1 MKALQDKHIFIVED
15 DSLNRLVFRLVL
27 TKVGAT
33 VAFDTSGQNALSFLQ
48 KFAPVDIILLDLML
62 THGQNG
68 FALFQAIRALPE
80 CANTPIVAVSAIDA
94 SKGIPRA
101 QDDGFNGF
109 IAKPIDSDLFPQQ
122 LAQILEGQAIWEGQ
136 SSSTLSRFNTF

>member
-1 MKALQDKHIFIVED
+1 MKVLQDKNIFIVED
-15 DSLNRLVFRLVL
+15 DSLNRLVFRLIL

-48 KFAPVDIILLDLML
+48 KSAPVDIILLDLML

-68 FALFQAIRALPE
+68 FDLFQAIRALPHY
-80 CANTPIVAVSAIDA
+80 ANTPIVAVSAIDA
-94 SKGIPRA
+94 SQGIP
-101 QDDGFNGF
+101 
-109 IAKPIDSDLFPQQ
+109 PIDSDLFPHQ
-122 LAQILEGQAIWEGQ
+122 LAHILEGQAIWEGQ